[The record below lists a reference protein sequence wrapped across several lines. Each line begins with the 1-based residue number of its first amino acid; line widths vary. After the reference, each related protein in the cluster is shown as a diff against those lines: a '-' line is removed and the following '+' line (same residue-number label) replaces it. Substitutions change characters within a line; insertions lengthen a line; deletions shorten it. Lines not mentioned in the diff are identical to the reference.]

1 MKKILFVCTGNT
13 CRSPIAEAIARSVLP
28 AGWKDEFEFSS
39 AGTAAWS
46 GLPASSMAVD
56 VLNEDGIDLSDHL
69 SRLMTKKL
77 GKEADLI
84 VTMTEAQRRDILAV
98 FPGEEGRII
107 TLGALDGSRRD
118 PDIEDPVGGTR
129 EIYIK
134 SREDIKGLVYKL
146 IDYLADRYKV
156 AR

>member
-1 MKKILFVCTGNT
+1 MKKIIFVCTGNT
-13 CRSPIAEAIARSVLP
+13 CRSPIAEAIARSALP
-28 AGWKDEFEFSS
+28 SAWKNEFEFSS
-39 AGTAAWS
+39 AGTAAWD

-56 VLNEDGIDLSDHL
+56 VLNEEGIDLSNHL
-69 SRLMTKKL
+69 SKLMTKKL
-77 GKEADLI
+77 GEEADLI

-107 TLGALDGSRRD
+107 ALGSLDRSRSD

-129 EIYIK
+129 DVYIK

-146 IDYLADRYKV
+146 IDYLADKYEL